1 VRSKGLSFRIPHSFA
16 EAHIRLVLTEVVPAM
31 DTIQGNVTGRKD
43 LSPEP
48 LPASIALAYR
58 INDAVRISGL
68 SRSSIYVLMSEN
80 KLESIKVAGR
90 RLIPAAALR
99 DLLQGTA

>member
-1 VRSKGLSFRIPHSFA
+1 
-16 EAHIRLVLTEVVPAM
+16 M
-31 DTIQGNVTGRKD
+31 DAIQGNVTGRKD

-68 SRSSIYVLMSEN
+68 SRSSIYVLIAEQ
-80 KLESIKVAGR
+80 KLKSIKVGGR

-99 DLLQGTA
+99 DLLQGAA

>member
-1 VRSKGLSFRIPHSFA
+1 MDAIQDNVASWKGL
-16 EAHIRLVLTEVVPAM
+16 T
-31 DTIQGNVTGRKD
+31 
-43 LSPEP
+43 P
-48 LPASIALAYR
+48 LPPSIALAYR

-68 SRSSIYVLMSEN
+68 SRPSIYVLISEN

-99 DLLQGTA
+99 DLLQGAA

>member
-1 VRSKGLSFRIPHSFA
+1 
-16 EAHIRLVLTEVVPAM
+16 M
-31 DTIQGNVTGRKD
+31 DAIQGNVTGRKG
-43 LSPEP
+43 LTP
-48 LPASIALAYR
+48 LPPSIALAYR

-99 DLLQGTA
+99 DLLQGAA

>member
-1 VRSKGLSFRIPHSFA
+1 
-16 EAHIRLVLTEVVPAM
+16 M
-31 DTIQGNVTGRKD
+31 DTIQGNVTGRMGGA
-43 LSPEP
+43 P

-68 SRSSIYVLMSEN
+68 SRSSIYVLMAEN

-99 DLLQGTA
+99 DLLQGAA

>member
-1 VRSKGLSFRIPHSFA
+1 
-16 EAHIRLVLTEVVPAM
+16 M
-31 DTIQGNVTGRKD
+31 DTIQGNVTGRKG
-43 LSPEP
+43 LAP
-48 LPASIALAYR
+48 LPPSIALAYR
-58 INDAVRISGL
+58 VNDAVRISGL

-99 DLLQGTA
+99 DLLQGAA